1 MVASVNQS
9 EAQKFPTVDLIQLAD
24 SELSRMMREY
34 PNEVK
39 AGRMSPKEM
48 VDTISKQK
56 EIWQHLVRFYKAETN
71 LTMAINALAAEAEAE
86 PVPETGWV
94 VVRSCQNNSALIYLS
109 RPSLLGGHYT
119 TEWSYDNLKALRFA
133 RKEDA
138 ETVKDGLCLPNARV
152 EEHTWG

>member
-56 EIWQHLVRFYKAETN
+56 EIWQHLVRFYKTEVSMSTVVS
-71 LTMAINALAAEAEAE
+71 ALAPEAEEALA
-86 PVPETGWV
+86 PETGWV
-94 VVRSCQNNSALIYLS
+94 IVRYTGPTLIYLV
-109 RPSLLGGHYT
+109 RPSLLGGSYA
-119 TEWSYDNLKALRFA
+119 TEWSYDNLQALRFA

-138 ETVKDGLCLPNARV
+138 ETVKDGLCLPNAKV